1 MRVKRVN
8 DGPPVHTVKVK
19 LLKGVILGPGE
30 DGAPGDIYELP
41 RYKATE
47 LISHGQ
53 AVQTYEGDP
62 LVHNEVIAEAKDPDA
77 VRTVTLEAPTA
88 RDPRPAKRGKSG
100 KSEE

>member
-1 MRVKRVN
+1 MRVKRVH

-19 LLKGVILGPGE
+19 ILKGVILGPDTDAE
-30 DGAPGDIYELP
+30 PGDIYELP

-53 AVQTYEGDP
+53 AEETNEGDP
-62 LVHNEVIAEAKDPDA
+62 LVHNEVIAEAKDPEA

-88 RDPRPAKRGKSG
+88 RDPRPAKRGKS
-100 KSEE
+100 KREE